1 VLQGLDIQA
10 LEAFGW
16 AVALFLSTLAV
27 VFLIRAAWKRGLGG
41 FFSFLPSALAALD
54 GFLVN
59 RVTFLFGT
67 RWNKFRH
74 AGLVRWSHLTILLF
88 GLALTTALAPLPVA
102 YAAAA
107 LGLIGVIAIFRQWS
121 WDEEDRSA
129 GVPGSERR
137 IRVDN
142 DLTNEGLFASAAL
155 FLLIPPLLYRLQTG
169 GTPLLVSPEAY
180 GMAGYTAFVL
190 EQFQQALPLLSNFE
204 VYGNAPVLG
213 VESVSGAGR
222 LVALGLRLTF
232 ELVLIAGLLLSI
244 EVSRQIASGR
254 DLREQIASLIDAD
267 EDRNRAAVDHL
278 LKLARRG
285 RTAARDLLLQCTVG
299 EVDEGKP
306 TKTSQLAAAI
316 GLVRLA
322 ELRPDYGMVLLTVA
336 IEGYRRLRAEA
347 SDDPLFRADVSV
359 QLGNAIFALGTREGG
374 EAGKARLEEAVSVY
388 RATLEF
394 FTRQAMPED
403 WAGTQ
408 NNLGNAIL
416 GLAEREG
423 GEAGKA
429 RLEEAVSAFRAV
441 LEVYTRDAKPSKW
454 AGTQNNLGNALQVL
468 GQPEGGEA
476 VKARLEE
483 AISAY
488 RAALEVR
495 TREAMPSDWA
505 TTQNNLGDALRVLGQ
520 SEGGEAGK
528 ARLEE
533 AVSVFR
539 AALEVRKRE
548 AMPQQWAVT
557 QNNLGDALRVLG
569 QSEGGEAGKARLEE
583 AISVFRAAL
592 EVRTREAMPQQWAVT
607 QNNLEIALKMLREWP
622 STEG

>member
-1 VLQGLDIQA
+1 MLQGLDIQA

-27 VFLIRAAWKRGLGG
+27 MFSIRAAWKRGLDG

-88 GLALTTALAPLPVA
+88 GLALTTALAPLPLA

-190 EQFQQALPLLSNFE
+190 EQFRQALPVLSNVQ
-204 VYGNAPVLG
+204 VYGDAPLLG
-213 VESVSGAGR
+213 VETVSGAGR

-267 EDRNRAAVDHL
+267 EGRNRAAVDHL

-285 RTAARDLLLQCTVG
+285 RTAARDLLQKCALG

-306 TKTSQLAAAI
+306 TKTSQRAAAG
-316 GLVRLA
+316 GLVKLA
-322 ELRPDYGMVLLTVA
+322 EVRPDYGMVLLTVA

-347 SDDPLFRADVSV
+347 SDDPSYQSYVNND
-359 QLGNAIFALGTREGG
+359 LGIAL
-374 EAGKARLEEAVSVY
+374 
-388 RATLEF
+388 
-394 FTRQAMPED
+394 
-403 WAGTQ
+403 
-408 NNLGNAIL
+408 L
-416 GLAEREG
+416 GLGEREG

-429 RLEEAVSAFRAV
+429 RLEEAVSAFRA
-441 LEVYTRDAKPSKW
+441 
-454 AGTQNNLGNALQVL
+454 
-468 GQPEGGEA
+468 
-476 VKARLEE
+476 
-483 AISAY
+483 
-488 RAALEVR
+488 ALEVR
-495 TREAMPSDWA
+495 TCEAMPSDWA
-505 TTQNNLGDALRVLGQ
+505 MTQNNLDKALKVLG
-520 SEGGEAGK
+520 
-528 ARLEE
+528 
-533 AVSVFR
+533 
-539 AALEVRKRE
+539 
-548 AMPQQWAVT
+548 
-557 QNNLGDALRVLG
+557 
-569 QSEGGEAGKARLEE
+569 
-583 AISVFRAAL
+583 
-592 EVRTREAMPQQWAVT
+592 
-607 QNNLEIALKMLREWP
+607 EWP
-622 STEG
+622 SADG